1 MDRPPRPI
9 ADLTAR
15 CACGAVTLRFAG
27 QVKSM
32 FLCTCEDCQK
42 ATGTGHSAVILAAAS
57 DVTTTGETASFTR
70 PANSGATLTRRF
82 CPVCA
87 TPLAAQS
94 SRATQTLMLPAGL
107 FGADVPWFAPNQVIF
122 ARSHRDWDLLP
133 AEIPHHRTYRD
144 EEPA

>member
-9 ADLTAR
+9 ADLSAS

-32 FLCTCEDCQK
+32 FLCTCEECQK
-42 ATGTGHSAVILAAAS
+42 ATGTGHSAVILAPAS
-57 DVTTTGETASFTR
+57 DVTITGETASFTR

-82 CPVCA
+82 CPVCG

-94 SRATQTLMLPAGL
+94 SRATQTLMLPVGL

-122 ARSHRDWDLLP
+122 AGSHRDWDMLP
-133 AEIPHHRTYRD
+133 DDIPQYRTYRD